1 MTMQPTEYPDNLE
14 KPTVSSPTCTALLC
28 DDLKMDTGN
37 LCDDPLYKAIDAL
50 YNRGWTDYHR
60 NNRRHDP
67 RGTREWQTILDM
79 FRLQKRQLE
88 NKDT

>member
-1 MTMQPTEYPDNLE
+1 MENDQE
-14 KPTVSSPTCTALLC
+14 KPTVSSPTCTSLLC
-28 DDLKMDTGN
+28 GDLKMDTGN

-60 NNRRHDP
+60 KNRHDP

-88 NKDT
+88 NKGT

>member
-1 MTMQPTEYPDNLE
+1 MLE
-14 KPTVSSPTCTALLC
+14 GKGVKGKNGAGQQAVNGQIEHIVMC

-60 NNRRHDP
+60 SNRHDP

-88 NKDT
+88 NKYT